1 MGVIYFCPFW
11 KAQGSGERYPWGQFK
26 KRWVKAA
33 RVIFKVKYEEFPDI
47 ENFLALE

>member
-1 MGVIYFCPFW
+1 MRVFHFCPFW
-11 KAQGSGERYPWGQFK
+11 KAQRIMRGYPWRQFNR
-26 KRWVKAA
+26 RWVKAA